1 MRKLLFLASLVLSA
15 CAGAQVSSPVSAG
28 DHKAAS
34 RASTSSELAADREE
48 HGPVAYHRCGD
59 SVLSDQA
66 TSGGERLTQDSPC
79 WEVNQARVEAQSQRF
94 DDYSGA
100 RRGAETLPS
109 CNDLTTDQLAQGQ
122 SCTQG
127 IMVR

>member
-1 MRKLLFLASLVLSA
+1 MRKLLFVAILGLSA
-15 CAGAQVSSPVSAG
+15 CAGAQVTTPISAG
-28 DHKAAS
+28 DHKAAN
-34 RASTSSELAADREE
+34 RPQTAADLAADREE

-59 SVLSDQA
+59 PVLSDQA

-79 WEVNQARVEAQSQRF
+79 WEMNTARVEAKTERLE
-94 DDYSGA
+94 DYSDA
-100 RRGAETLPS
+100 RRSADTLPS

-127 IMVR
+127 ILVR

>member
-1 MRKLLFLASLVLSA
+1 MRKLLFVASIMLSA

-28 DHKAAS
+28 DHKAAN
-34 RASTSSELAADREE
+34 RASSSADLSADREE

-79 WEVNQARVEAQSQRF
+79 WEVNQARVESKTERF
-94 DDYSGA
+94 EDYSGA
-100 RRGAETLPS
+100 RRSANTLPS
-109 CNDLTTDQLAQGQ
+109 CNDLTTDQLAQGH

-127 IMVR
+127 ILVR